1 MSETLSNSSE
11 ESRDGMKVYR
21 RLLSL
26 ALPHWRIFLLGI
38 LAMIVNGL
46 ADTAFAWLIKPLM
59 DEGFVAGDHQSIQY
73 IPLAIFA
80 IFALR
85 GMTSFLSSYCISW
98 VGRRVV
104 ATLREQMFNHL
115 VMLPARY
122 FDHAS
127 SGELLSKLTY
137 NTEQVAGAATRAVTV
152 LISDSFKIVFLLS
165 LMFYYSVY
173 LSLGFI
179 VIAPVVMLLVY
190 IISKRLRRISKK
202 IQHSMGH
209 VTHVAEESIDGHLV
223 VKAFG
228 GQKYEKEQYRKAV
241 NQNRLLSMKLIVTDE
256 LNVPIIQMI
265 TALVL
270 SIAIYIATSDFL
282 PQPIT
287 PGIFA
292 SFIVAMSIMLPSVKR
307 LTSINATL
315 QRGIAA
321 GQSIYEFLDE
331 SAEPDDGKTIIKKCR
346 GKIEYRDVCFR
357 YADDKGD
364 VLKDISLM
372 IEPGSMVA
380 FVGKSGS
387 GKSTLVSLLP
397 RFYEY
402 QSGQI
407 YLDDQPINDIQRQSL
422 REQIAYVDQRVTL
435 FNDTIKHNI
444 AYGRLESADK
454 NTVIDAAR
462 RAHAWEFIEKLP
474 DGLDTMVGEDGVL
487 LSGGQRQRLA
497 IARALLKDAP
507 ILILDEATSA
517 LDTESEKYIQA
528 GLETLMQGRTTLVI
542 AHRLS
547 TIKKADVIFVMNE
560 GQIVESGKHQSL
572 LDKGGIYSALYQ
584 MQFSQE

>member
-1 MSETLSNSSE
+1 LKSETPSSRTGDSN
-11 ESRDGMKVYR
+11 DGIRVYR
-21 RLLSL
+21 RLLEL
-26 ALPHWRIFLLGI
+26 ALPHWRIFILGI
-38 LAMIVNGL
+38 LAMVANGL
-46 ADTAFAWLIKPLM
+46 TDTAFAWLMKPLM
-59 DEGFVAGDHQSIQY
+59 DEGLVARDREAIQY
-73 IPLAIFA
+73 IPLAIIA
-80 IFALR
+80 IFTLR
-85 GMTSFLSSYCISW
+85 GATSFFSSYCISW

-104 ATLREQMFNHL
+104 AELREHMFNHL

-152 LISDSFKIVFLLS
+152 LVADSLKIVFLLG

-179 VIAPVVMLLVY
+179 LVTPVVMVLVY
-190 IISKRLRRISKK
+190 FISKRLRRISKN
-202 IQHSMGH
+202 IQNSMGH
-209 VTHVAEESIDGHLV
+209 VTHVAEEAIDGHLV

-228 GQKYEKEQYRKAV
+228 GHDYEKGQYRKAV
-241 NQNRLLSMKLIVTDE
+241 NQNRLQSMKLIATDE
-256 LNVPIIQMI
+256 LNVPLIQLI
-265 TALVL
+265 TALVMA
-270 SIAIYIATSDFL
+270 IAVYVATADFL
-282 PQPIT
+282 PEPVS
-287 PGIFA
+287 PGVFA
-292 SFIVAMSIMLPSVKR
+292 SFVVAMSIMLPSVKR
-307 LTSINATL
+307 LTAINASL

-321 GQSIYEFLDE
+321 GQSIFEFLDE
-331 SAEPDDGKTIIKKCR
+331 THEPDDGTITIRQCS
-346 GKIEYRDVCFR
+346 GKIEYRDIRFR
-357 YADDKGD
+357 YADNKEE
-364 VLKDISLM
+364 VLKDVSLS
-372 IEPGSMVA
+372 IAPGSMAA

-402 QSGQI
+402 QGGHI
-407 YLDDQPINDIQRQSL
+407 YLDDQPIDQIKRLSL
-422 REQIAYVDQRVTL
+422 REQIAYVGQQVTL
-435 FNDTIKHNI
+435 FNDTIAHNI
-444 AYGRLESADK
+444 AYGRLESANMDD
-454 NTVIDAAR
+454 VMDAAK

-474 DGLDTMVGEDGVL
+474 EGLDTIVGEDGIL

-547 TIKKADVIFVMNE
+547 TIEKADVIFVMSD
-560 GQIVESGKHQSL
+560 GRIVESGKHQDL
-572 LDKGGIYSALYQ
+572 LDRGGIYSALYQ
-584 MQFSQE
+584 MQFD